1 MWVVRNYE
9 EVEPIILSGNNI
21 IPDIIQHVHIWYF
34 YYIYNDMDIYIVIV
48 GEEDEV
54 SIRDIAY
61 MVAEA
66 MDFKGELI
74 VSEQRKSGL
83 QLSQA

>member
-21 IPDIIQHVHIWYF
+21 IPDIMLHVHVWYF